1 MKIEFREGLLF
12 TNVELVYQGKRKMIE
27 NVVIDTGASESIISP
42 DVVEDLGIFAEPDDK
57 IVSYYGVGGTI
68 HNAFVKTVDEVALGK
83 SKIKRVELDFGL
95 IDAYG
100 KISGL
105 LGLDILISTEVI
117 IDLKNMKLK
126 F

>member
-1 MKIEFREGLLF
+1 MRIEYKQGLLF
-12 TNVELVYQGKRKMIE
+12 TNVELVYQGNSKVIE

-42 DVVEDLGIFAEPDDK
+42 DSVEDLEVFAEPDDK

-68 HNAFVKTVDEVALGK
+68 HNAFVKTVEEVALGG

-95 IDAYG
+95 IDVYG
-100 KISGL
+100 KINGL
-105 LGLDILISTEVI
+105 LGLDILISTGVI